1 MSNQILNAVFEHSKT
16 RHSTRLLMLALADRA
31 DDKGRAWPSIADI
44 MRRTGL
50 SRGAIHG
57 AMREAGEIGELT
69 IKHFAGPKL
78 CNVYLIHVHTRS
90 DSEPV
95 QTLNPVQI
103 LNRPV
108 QTLNSTRSD
117 SEPKPHR
124 TPKNPK
130 SSRKPVNEPQAEADF
145 ASFWQAYPRKK
156 GKAAARKAWK
166 AAKNLP
172 DTDALRA
179 AIKQQTKSEQ
189 WSNPRFIPYP
199 ATWIN
204 GERWNDEPDPPKSAT
219 ATITH
224 SPKVRL

>member
-1 MSNQILNAVFEHSKT
+1 LN
-16 RHSTRLLMLALADRA
+16 
-31 DDKGRAWPSIADI
+31 G
-44 MRRTGL
+44 
-50 SRGAIHG
+50 
-57 AMREAGEIGELT
+57 
-69 IKHFAGPKL
+69 
-78 CNVYLIHVHTRS
+78 
-90 DSEPV
+90 
-95 QTLNPVQI
+95 
-103 LNRPV
+103 
-108 QTLNSTRSD
+108 TRSD
-117 SEPKPHR
+117 SEPKPHI

-130 SSRKPVNEPQAEADF
+130 SSRKPANEPQAEADF

-199 ATWIN
+199 ATWIH